1 MQRTFRER
9 LERDRGCNSSGLKS
23 PSPAGRQSGLTVVG
37 AMTREAA
44 QEFAVSKG
52 LIGRKVGMTTVFGTD
67 GSAQAVTVVEVQPN
81 VVFGHRTTE
90 RDGYTALQLAHEELS
105 EKQQRNA
112 RKPELVALKKRDL
125 KAHRRIREFP

>member
-1 MQRTFRER
+1 
-9 LERDRGCNSSGLKS
+9 
-23 PSPAGRQSGLTVVG
+23 
-37 AMTREAA
+37 MTREAA

-90 RDGYTALQLAHEELS
+90 RDGYTALKCYPLAVPRPDDGIRHISRRTVDRASADLAV
-105 EKQQRNA
+105 EKVWAA
-112 RKPELVALKKRDL
+112 RSRSCP
-125 KAHRRIREFP
+125 